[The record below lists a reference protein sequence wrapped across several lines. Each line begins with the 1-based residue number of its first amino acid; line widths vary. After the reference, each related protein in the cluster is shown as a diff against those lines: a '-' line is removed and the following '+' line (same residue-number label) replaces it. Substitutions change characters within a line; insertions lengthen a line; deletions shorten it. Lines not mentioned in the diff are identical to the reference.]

1 MLIEPQEQE
10 LERALENVNAIEQ
23 LVAPWLARLSCVP
36 PILLH
41 GTEATVW
48 PMMDEAIVRGYGIR
62 VGLEDTLVMPD
73 GRMARNN
80 PELVAEAVSRVI
92 SDE

>member
-1 MLIEPQEQE
+1 
-10 LERALENVNAIEQ
+10 VNAIEQ
-23 LVAPWLARLSCVP
+23 LLASWLAQLPAVP

-48 PMMDEAIVRGYGIR
+48 PMMDEAIVRGYGVR

-73 GRMARNN
+73 GSMARNN
-80 PELVAEAVSRVI
+80 SALVAEAVAKVMSH
-92 SDE
+92 E